1 MIQRKRRFRDR
12 SGFTL
17 IHQMVI
23 IAVLPVL
30 LLAAMT
36 WVHESM
42 KMSSRFK
49 HRRETNVA
57 LNHFLNQFQN
67 DVRSCKTFKLNAD
80 LQRVELTGHEGQQTL
95 FQIDDGQIHK
105 TLTIDG
111 QVVGRESFRLSD
123 EYFAEWDDATASA
136 GRMALNVY
144 RYPNEFHRSASESLD
159 VPDPKLELVIGA
171 TANRWNRTVVFG
183 GETVSE
189 SGGKK

>member
-57 LNHFLNQFQN
+57 LNHFSNQFQN

-111 QVVGRESFRLSD
+111 QVVGREFSVER
-123 EYFAEWDDATASA
+123 
-136 GRMALNVY
+136 
-144 RYPNEFHRSASESLD
+144 
-159 VPDPKLELVIGA
+159 
-171 TANRWNRTVVFG
+171 
-183 GETVSE
+183 
-189 SGGKK
+189 